1 MISTSYVRA
10 MATYN
15 RWQNTSLYAA
25 SGTLTDAE
33 RKEERGAFFGS
44 IHGTLNHLL
53 WGDTLWLSRFGAAAP
68 PPAVSGMAETTGL
81 HPDWDDL
88 VAARGA
94 CDDALTAWAE
104 KLDPAWL
111 DGDLFNHQTHHRG
124 QVHAMLTAAGAKPD
138 DTDMPFMPQSD

>member
-53 WGDTLWLSRFGAAAP
+53 
-68 PPAVSGMAETTGL
+68 
-81 HPDWDDL
+81 
-88 VAARGA
+88 
-94 CDDALTAWAE
+94 
-104 KLDPAWL
+104 
-111 DGDLFNHQTHHRG
+111 
-124 QVHAMLTAAGAKPD
+124 
-138 DTDMPFMPQSD
+138 

>member
-44 IHGTLNHLL
+44 IHGTFNHLL
-53 WGDTLWLSRFGAAAP
+53 WGDTHVHFSN
-68 PPAVSGMAETTGL
+68 ST
-81 HPDWDDL
+81 
-88 VAARGA
+88 
-94 CDDALTAWAE
+94 DAY
-104 KLDPAWL
+104 
-111 DGDLFNHQTHHRG
+111 
-124 QVHAMLTAAGAKPD
+124 
-138 DTDMPFMPQSD
+138 